1 MPHHFSRLVATRRLH
16 LELQLTRQTPQAWLL
31 GEGEHGEALLH
42 IEGHEPLTAFIV
54 AEPRLLQMN
63 GQRIGLLR
71 WRNRLRT
78 STHKGYRAVPGVAPL
93 SGDRST

>member
-42 IEGHEPLTAFIV
+42 IERHEPLTAFIV
-54 AEPRLLQMN
+54 AEPRL
-63 GQRIGLLR
+63 
-71 WRNRLRT
+71 WNRE
-78 STHKGYRAVPGVAPL
+78 A
-93 SGDRST
+93 RSEGMT